1 MIYHKCDLCNQEC
14 KPESV
19 FVSIESRFVD
29 STLGTPQMVKQKHE
43 QEFCDKCSTK
53 IKDFLNTTKNV

>member
-1 MIYHKCDLCNQEC
+1 MILHKCDICNEEC

-29 STLGTPQMVKQKHE
+29 STIGTPQMVKQKQE
-43 QEFCDKCSTK
+43 QEFCDKCSIK
-53 IKDFLNTTKNV
+53 IKDFLRKEKA